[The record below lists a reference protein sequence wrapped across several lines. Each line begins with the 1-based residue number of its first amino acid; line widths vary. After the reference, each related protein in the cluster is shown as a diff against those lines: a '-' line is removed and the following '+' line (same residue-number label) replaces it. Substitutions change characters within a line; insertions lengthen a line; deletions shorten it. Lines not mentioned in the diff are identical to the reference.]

1 MSQRSQLA
9 AVVGTVFLVGCSH
22 NSSPTSPS
30 PSVLPSVSSVS
41 AETTQA
47 EAAGSPVLVQLDLA
61 NNFLVSANQ
70 QLTLFF
76 VPPNPVIPPNPI
88 LPLEQNTLAFYL
100 KANGVLE
107 AIPPNPILPSTDAL
121 SGIIGQAN
129 ITLDLINTH
138 PPDPTIPPNPIIP
151 QIVTQAQR
159 TITLATSL
167 QNCGDVCSTP

>member
-1 MSQRSQLA
+1 MSQRSQFA
-9 AVVGTVFLVGCSH
+9 AVVGIVFLVGCSH
-22 NSSPTSPS
+22 SSPTSPS
-30 PSVLPSVSSVS
+30 RSVLPAVSSAS
-41 AETTQA
+41 AETSQA
-47 EAAGSPVLVQLDLA
+47 EATASPVLVQLDLA

-76 VPPNPVIPPNPI
+76 IPPNPVIPPNPI
-88 LPLEQNTLAFYL
+88 SPLEQNTLAFYL
-100 KANGVLE
+100 KANGVLA
-107 AIPPNPILPSTDAL
+107 AIPPNPVLPTGAL
-121 SGIIGQAN
+121 NGIIGQAN

-151 QIVTQAQR
+151 QIVTQARR